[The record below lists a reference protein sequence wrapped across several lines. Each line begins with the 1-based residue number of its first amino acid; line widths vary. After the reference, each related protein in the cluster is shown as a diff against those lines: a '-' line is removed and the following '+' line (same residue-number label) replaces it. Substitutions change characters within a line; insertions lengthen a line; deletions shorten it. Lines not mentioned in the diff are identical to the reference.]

1 MGTITDPARELESK
15 VEVLRDLEGRVGE
28 LMELHE
34 RKREL
39 WFPSDLLGPA
49 PDTDPDVFQAQLRN
63 QAKGI
68 PDHARAAHAL
78 NILTEEGLPPL
89 HRLLAV

>member
-34 RKREL
+34 RKRDL
-39 WFPSDLLGPA
+39 WFPSDLLGPEA
-49 PDTDPDVFQAQLRN
+49 DTDPDEFTAWMKRQLSHSTMSDISHWC
-63 QAKGI
+63 Q
-68 PDHARAAHAL
+68 
-78 NILTEEGLPPL
+78 
-89 HRLLAV
+89 